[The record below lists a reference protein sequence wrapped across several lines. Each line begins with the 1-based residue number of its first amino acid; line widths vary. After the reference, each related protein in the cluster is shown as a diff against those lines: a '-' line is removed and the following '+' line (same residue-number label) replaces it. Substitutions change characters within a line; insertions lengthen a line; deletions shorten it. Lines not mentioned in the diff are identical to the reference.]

1 MDFNINKIELLK
13 TTVISLML
21 TFLAELYVSIIEN
34 TTRLSQ
40 VGKLVSLRKLIEF
53 FTLEQCIIFF
63 IIIFMAIYLYYNP
76 DLRNKISAFIY
87 KYRYP
92 LLK

>member
-53 FTLEQCIIFF
+53 FTLLQSRFKE
-63 IIIFMAIYLYYNP
+63 
-76 DLRNKISAFIY
+76 
-87 KYRYP
+87 
-92 LLK
+92 